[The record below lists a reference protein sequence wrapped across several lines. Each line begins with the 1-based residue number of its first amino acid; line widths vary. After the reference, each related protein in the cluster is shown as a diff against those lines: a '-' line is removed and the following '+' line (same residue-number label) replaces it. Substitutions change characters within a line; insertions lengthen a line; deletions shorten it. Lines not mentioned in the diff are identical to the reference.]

1 MPPIRVLIADDH
13 ALFRDGLRRI
23 LGDFADLAVVGEAAD
38 GADAVALAT
47 RLQPDVVVMDVRMPG
62 MTGPQATQR
71 LRQAAPTCRVLMLT
85 VSERDD
91 DLFAAVKAGARGYL
105 LKSVAAGDLVA
116 AIRRVHAGEAVV
128 APAMAVKLLDEF
140 SALATRGAATAEALT
155 GRETAV
161 LRAVARGLSN
171 KEIAAELAL
180 SEHTVKTHLRHILD
194 KLHLRSRAHAAAYAV
209 EAGLAEADTPTE

>member
-1 MPPIRVLIADDH
+1 
-13 ALFRDGLRRI
+13 
-23 LGDFADLAVVGEAAD
+23 
-38 GADAVALAT
+38 
-47 RLQPDVVVMDVRMPG
+47 MDVRMPG
-62 MTGPQATQR
+62 LTGPQATQR

-105 LKSVAAGDLVA
+105 LKSVSAEELVA
-116 AIRRVHAGEAVV
+116 AIRRVRAAEAVI

-140 SALATRGAATAEALT
+140 SAVASRGGAAAEALT

-171 KEIAAELAL
+171 KEIAAELVL

-209 EAGLAEADTPTE
+209 EAGLVEGDAQTE